1 MAKDGLD
8 FYVSRIE
15 DLCCSFK
22 QSMCAD
28 HLPYPAIQIFNRYL
42 DKVIDDYES
51 CNNPSSLLY
60 CLDLLN
66 DLYIHNNPNFLFDLK
81 LADLDS
87 IDNLDDFKDLEQ
99 PIYAQTLK
107 YHKTHM
113 SSEKLRVYSDYL
125 NTVYKHISQRLDNLG
140 ISLAED
146 FIANVKLKAGVSI
159 AQIKNV
165 INLLQSHGYI
175 DNDADT
181 SKAFLSLFEGASL
194 AQQKM
199 KIQWKFT
206 SKTAGRR
213 NEPVQ
218 NIAALYILFDTIGVD
233 LKSKS
238 NRAIIEKVFLDGGSM
253 KPRTK
258 SNLLRDFES
267 QIKKALN
274 NE

>member
-8 FYVSRIE
+8 FYVS
-15 DLCCSFK
+15 CSFK

>member
-1 MAKDGLD
+1 
-8 FYVSRIE
+8 
-15 DLCCSFK
+15 
-22 QSMCAD
+22 
-28 HLPYPAIQIFNRYL
+28 
-42 DKVIDDYES
+42 
-51 CNNPSSLLY
+51 
-60 CLDLLN
+60 
-66 DLYIHNNPNFLFDLK
+66 
-81 LADLDS
+81 
-87 IDNLDDFKDLEQ
+87 
-99 PIYAQTLK
+99 
-107 YHKTHM
+107 M